1 MGRVVH
7 RPSAQIAEPV
17 HHGRCVLTPSLGVA
31 VITTFF
37 PADLTLARLKRLAQE
52 HARQLDLDSSHVP
65 PARSMVNYLRHE
77 CTDYDLEQ
85 SASRHRAACEAIAR
99 RFPQLAEECRRQ
111 IARRTE
117 QDLQEER
124 AHQMW
129 VAEEERL
136 RAEHHAMVARSREVI
151 KGMRVGQRVGFWLG
165 GYWRTGV
172 ITKLGRSRVTV
183 AYRVKTGRERDRTRL
198 VHAALLTLPAGETSE
213 SPPPRR
219 RDRARGCSHPV
230 ARIRP
235 LRGGWVRNLSLPSR
249 SWPRPGRYVRPSRC
263 LGWSPHPPRRSA
275 R

>member
-1 MGRVVH
+1 FCGCPRSVTSHGVPRQPEKPGNTASFGCLHVFGRSDLPPCRVCPPGGVEGSVGRVVH
-7 RPSAQIAEPV
+7 RPSVQIAEPV

-65 PARSMVNYLRHE
+65 PVRSMVNYLRHE

-99 RFPQLAEECRRQ
+99 RFPQLAKECRRQ

-136 RAEHHAMVARSREVI
+136 RAEHRAMVARSREVI
-151 KGMRVGQRVGFWLG
+151 KGMRVGQRVGFWSG

-183 AYRVKTGRERDRTRL
+183 AYR
-198 VHAALLTLPAGETSE
+198 
-213 SPPPRR
+213 
-219 RDRARGCSHPV
+219 
-230 ARIRP
+230 
-235 LRGGWVRNLSLPSR
+235 
-249 SWPRPGRYVRPSRC
+249 
-263 LGWSPHPPRRSA
+263 
-275 R
+275 